1 MSWNQEKRE
10 TMLHIDVA
18 AAMKAIHTIGITE
31 CVRDGIIMM
40 VVAAGVMITTMA
52 GRCFA
57 AIRVDADVVNMGII
71 QAGDF
76 AGISF
81 PKMR

>member
-1 MSWNQEKRE
+1 
-10 TMLHIDVA
+10 
-18 AAMKAIHTIGITE
+18 MKAIHPIGITE
-31 CVRDGIIMM
+31 CVRDGITMM
-40 VVAAGVMITTMA
+40 VVAAGAMINTVA
-52 GRCFA
+52 ERCFV
-57 AIRVDADVVNMGII
+57 AISVDVDVVTMGII